1 MSLIILCLQK
11 FLRMSYS
18 STPQKTTKELFEAL
32 GKNAWESVHMNGQ
45 RVHVVGL
52 ASERGLQLNGQKG
65 TVVGKDENNEGTF
78 NANLANLRAHVK
90 LDAEDGQA
98 GVVLRLKLQNFEPL
112 SNVGKRKTAGVVE
125 SDAPVLS
132 MELVCFTKPSLKYTM
147 HVWLQ
152 LGASQKKER
161 SNDRTSSLES
171 TLN

>member
-52 ASERGLQLNGQKG
+52 TSERGLQLNGQKG

-90 LDAEDGQA
+90 LDAKDGQA
-98 GVVLRLKLQNFEPL
+98 GVLKKREA
-112 SNVGKRKTAGVVE
+112 GKN
-125 SDAPVLS
+125 P
-132 MELVCFTKPSLKYTM
+132 YTNKIYM
-147 HVWLQ
+147 
-152 LGASQKKER
+152 
-161 SNDRTSSLES
+161 RTSCFDKCRTALVLLGPSPWHSRTTTSLG
-171 TLN
+171 